1 MTRTTPTRR
10 ILLAAA
16 AATVLALGLTAC
28 GSDGTGG
35 MGGMDHAASP
45 SATATGSAA
54 GHDMAGMSH
63 GPDGGMSGTSGTSGM
78 PGTGGAAAD
87 GLAAEQGGYRL
98 DGALSGGEYRFTVTG
113 PDGKALTSYRPEQ
126 TKEMHFYAIR
136 SDLSGFRH
144 LHPVMSPDGTWTA
157 PLTDLQPGDWRMYA
171 SFVPGAGS
179 GAGTGLVLSRTAA
192 VPGQAAPV
200 PLPAAAASTTA
211 DGYTVTV
218 AGAPKAGAAGEL
230 TVTVSKDGQ
239 PVTDLQPYLETYA
252 HLTAFHAGDQ
262 AFAHLH
268 PEAKAAEGTGGGP
281 TLAFHAELPKA
292 GDWRLFLQF
301 QTGGTLHTAALT
313 LNVAA

>member
-1 MTRTTPTRR
+1 MTRTTTTTRR
-10 ILLAAA
+10 TLLTAAA
-16 AATVLALGLTAC
+16 AAALALTLTAC
-28 GSDGTGG
+28 GSDA
-35 MGGMDHAASP
+35 MSGMDHGAAP
-45 SATATGSAA
+45 SATGPAA
-54 GHDMAGMSH
+54 GHEMPGMSHGPDGMAGMSH
-63 GPDGGMSGTSGTSGM
+63 GPAGLAGSS
-78 PGTGGAAAD
+78 D

-98 DGALSGGEYRFTVTG
+98 DGALAGAEYRFTVTG
-113 PDGKALTSYRPEQ
+113 PDGKVLTSYQPEQ

-136 SDLSGFRH
+136 SDLSGFQH
-144 LHPVMSPDGTWTA
+144 LHPVRSADGTWTA
-157 PLTDLQPGDWRMYA
+157 SLAALQPGEWRMYA

-179 GAGTGLVLSRTAA
+179 GQGTGLVLSRTATVA
-192 VPGQAAPV
+192 GQVTPV
-200 PLPAAAASTTA
+200 PLPAAATTGTV

-239 PVTDLQPYLETYA
+239 PVTDLEPYLETYA

-268 PEAKAAEGTGGGP
+268 PETPVTAGGGGP
-281 TLAFHAELPKA
+281 TLSFHAELPKA

-301 QTGGTLHTAALT
+301 QTGGALHTAALT